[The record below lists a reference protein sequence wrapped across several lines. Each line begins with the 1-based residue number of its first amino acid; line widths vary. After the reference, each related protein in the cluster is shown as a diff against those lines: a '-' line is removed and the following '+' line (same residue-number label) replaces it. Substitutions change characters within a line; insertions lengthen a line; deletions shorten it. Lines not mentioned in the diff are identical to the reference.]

1 MDCYVCKS
9 QATSAATGRLVRVVC
24 IRCGP
29 YMISQG
35 SIRMFDDGACVDI
48 ERTQRWISSYAG
60 NTNLP
65 LLSANIVRIRLQQGL
80 HDGPAEPRPSSDSYR
95 PETDVLKPV

>member
-29 YMISQG
+29 YMISHG
-35 SIRMFDDGACVDI
+35 SIRMFDDGACIDV
-48 ERTQRWISSYAG
+48 ERTQRWIGSYAG
-60 NTNLP
+60 NTSLP
-65 LLSANIVRIRLQQGL
+65 LLSANIVRIRLRQRY
-80 HDGPAEPRPSSDSYR
+80 HDSTAEQ
-95 PETDVLKPV
+95 